1 MWATNYVYLF
11 CWHNSLDTMSSG
23 VFPENLRYISSL
35 GRYNTER
42 RPVIRQYFASRISD
56 DEFTHEKLGI
66 AEIKEFASQKQS
78 RAKDTAPDF
87 EEMFQESLLTLP
99 EDINPQDFQ
108 GYLLFRYSHLEEPLS
123 DQDEFA
129 ISDLLSF
136 EALLRD
142 TILEEPEPVLSDLNR
157 FESKEDYADFSNI
170 EEPSKQFQQ
179 TWNRRVTLSRKEI
192 IKSFVEGTL
201 PDDPAIDPSRHQERI
216 ETAQDILE
224 FLSHSGENSSLDFFS
239 NPVFQVK
246 ESEERKIVVPFP
258 EVLLTTAQYRIE
270 EFVGQFKQVQE
281 VENRE
286 KGSVVED
293 LAQELLQQ
301 IPSRNFVKEFEYIH
315 DPNPGEAD
323 GLLFF
328 EDSYWV
334 AEVKSH
340 PIFRKVPNR
349 VELIKSRFTQ
359 KVTQAA
365 NQIQNTMGYLD
376 SLDDEFGLVYNLT
389 GNKNS
394 GEMDTGGIVILD
406 GFLPTLYS
414 GNERADQQLGMGELH
429 DHIEEHERIVVITLY
444 DLYQLIQ
451 EDEANLFD
459 EYLLW
464 RTGYEGNMPVW
475 GFSEREYWAFYFDN
489 YRTNDEFRQGVEEA
503 AEKDIITVYISAR
516 FNDKSHIDGL
526 TNSE

>member
-1 MWATNYVYLF
+1 MGSDIF
-11 CWHNSLDTMSSG
+11 RG
-23 VFPENLRYISSL
+23 NLRYISSL

-42 RPVIRQYFASRISD
+42 RPIIRQYFASRISN
-56 DEFTHEKLGI
+56 DEFTHEKLDV
-66 AEIKEFASQKQS
+66 AEIREFASQKQS
-78 RAKDTAPDF
+78 KAKDNDPDF
-87 EEMFQESLLTLP
+87 EEIFRESLLTLP
-99 EDINPQDFQ
+99 EDIDPQDFQ

-123 DQDEFA
+123 ARDEFA
-129 ISDLLSF
+129 ICDLLSF

-142 TILEEPEPVLSDLNR
+142 TILEEAEPILSDLNR
-157 FESKEDYADFSNI
+157 FESKEDYSDFSNI
-170 EEPSKQFQQ
+170 EKPSKHFQQ
-179 TWNRRVTLSRKEI
+179 TWNQRITLSRKGI

-201 PDDPAIDPSRHQERI
+201 SDDPTIDPSRPQERI

-224 FLSHSGENSSLDFFS
+224 FLSNSGNSSSLDFFS
-239 NPVFQVK
+239 NPVFQVR
-246 ESEERKIVVPFP
+246 EEEREIVVPFP

-270 EFVGQFKQVQE
+270 EYVGQFKQVQA

-286 KGSVVED
+286 KGSVVEE
-293 LAQELLQQ
+293 LAQGLLQQ

-315 DPNPGEAD
+315 DPHPGEAD

-340 PIFRKVPNR
+340 PIFRKIPNR

-365 NQIQNTMGYLD
+365 DQIQNTLGYLD

-394 GEMDTGGIVILD
+394 SEIETGGIVILD

-414 GNERADQQLGMGELH
+414 GNQRADQQMGMGELH
-429 DHIEEHERIVVITLY
+429 DHIAEHERIVVITLY

-451 EDEANLFD
+451 EDEAYLFN

-489 YRTNDEFRQGVEEA
+489 YRTNNEFRQGVEEA

-516 FNDKSHIDGL
+516 FNDKSYLDGL

>member
-1 MWATNYVYLF
+1 
-11 CWHNSLDTMSSG
+11 MSSDI
-23 VFPENLRYISSL
+23 FRKNLRYISSL

-42 RPVIRQYFASRISD
+42 RPVIRQYFANRISNS
-56 DEFTHEKLGI
+56 EFNQEKLNV
-66 AEIKEFASQKQS
+66 AEIREFAGQKQS
-78 RAKDTAPDF
+78 RAEDTNLDF
-87 EEMFQESLLTLP
+87 EERFKESLLTLP

-123 DQDEFA
+123 NQDEFA

-136 EALLRD
+136 EALIRD
-142 TILEEPEPVLSDLNR
+142 TILEESEPILSDLNR
-157 FESKEDYADFSNI
+157 FKSKEDYADFSNI

-179 TWNRRVTLSRKEI
+179 MWNRRVTLSRKEI

-201 PDDPAIDPSRHQERI
+201 PDDPTIDPSRHQERI
-216 ETAQDILE
+216 EKAQDILD
-224 FLSHSGENSSLDFFS
+224 FLSYSGDDSSLDFFS

-246 ESEERKIVVPFP
+246 GVKEREIVVPFP

-281 VENRE
+281 VENKE
-286 KGSVVED
+286 KGGVVEE

-301 IPSRNFVKEFEYIH
+301 IPCRNFVKEFEYIH

-334 AEVKSH
+334 VEIKSH
-340 PIFRKVPNR
+340 PIFRKIPNR
-349 VELIKSRFTQ
+349 VEIIKNRFTQ
-359 KVTQAA
+359 KVTQAVD
-365 NQIQNTMGYLD
+365 QIENALD
-376 SLDDEFGLVYNLT
+376 YVDGLDDEFGLVYNLT

-394 GEMDTGGIVILD
+394 DEIDTGGIVILD

-414 GNERADQQLGMGELH
+414 GNARADQQLGMGDIH
-429 DHIEEHERIVVITLY
+429 DHIAEHERIVVITLY

-459 EYLLW
+459 EFLIW

-489 YRTNDEFRQGVEEA
+489 YRTSEEFRKGVEEA
-503 AEKDIITVYISAR
+503 AKKDIITIYISER
-516 FNDKSHIDGL
+516 FNDKSHLQNIKK
-526 TNSE
+526 

>member
-1 MWATNYVYLF
+1 MG
-11 CWHNSLDTMSSG
+11 SG
-23 VFPENLRYISSL
+23 IFRENLRYISSL

-42 RPVIRQYFASRISD
+42 RPVIRQYFANRISNS
-56 DEFTHEKLGI
+56 EFTHEKLNV
-66 AEIKEFASQKQS
+66 AEIREFASQKQS
-78 RAKDTAPDF
+78 RAEGASPNF

-99 EDINPQDFQ
+99 EDISPQDFQ

-123 DQDEFA
+123 EQDEFA
-129 ISDLLSF
+129 IYDLLSF

-142 TILEEPEPVLSDLNR
+142 TILEEPEPILSELNR
-157 FESKEDYADFSNI
+157 FESKENYADLSNI
-170 EEPSKQFQQ
+170 GEPSKDFQQ
-179 TWNRRVTLSRKEI
+179 AWNRRVTLSRKEI
-192 IKSFVEGTL
+192 IKPFIEGTL
-201 PDDPAIDPSRHQERI
+201 PDDPTFDPRRHQERV

-224 FLSHSGENSSLDFFS
+224 FLSYSGDSSSLDFFS

-246 ESEERKIVVPFP
+246 GEEREIVVPFP

-270 EFVGQFKQVQE
+270 EYVGQFKQVQA

-286 KGSVVED
+286 KGGVVEE

-340 PIFRKVPNR
+340 PIFRKIPNR

-365 NQIQNTMGYLD
+365 DQIQNTLGYLD

-394 GEMDTGGIVILD
+394 DEMDTGGIIILD

-414 GNERADQQLGMGELH
+414 GNERADQQLGMGDLH
-429 DHIEEHERIVVITLY
+429 DHIAENELMVVITLY

-451 EDEANLFD
+451 EEETNLFD
-459 EYLLW
+459 EFLLW

-489 YRTNDEFRQGVEEA
+489 YRTNEEFRQGVEEA

-516 FNDKSHIDGL
+516 FNDKSHLENL
-526 TNSE
+526 TNNG

>member
-1 MWATNYVYLF
+1 MWAMNYVYLF
-11 CWHNSLDTMSSG
+11 CWHNSLETMSSG
-23 VFPENLRYISSL
+23 VFSENLRYISSL

-42 RPVIRQYFASRISD
+42 RPVIRQYFASRILD
-56 DEFTHEKLGI
+56 DEFTHEKPDI
-66 AEIKEFASQKQS
+66 VEIREFASQKQS
-78 RAKDTAPDF
+78 RAKDASPDF
-87 EEMFQESLLTLP
+87 EEMFQESLLILT
-99 EDINPQDFQ
+99 EDIDPRDFK
-108 GYLLFRYSHLEEPLS
+108 GYLLFRYRHLEEPLS
-123 DQDEFA
+123 DRDEFV

-142 TILEEPEPVLSDLNR
+142 TILEEAEPILSNLNQ
-157 FESKEDYADFSNI
+157 FESKEDYSDFSNI
-170 EEPSKQFQQ
+170 EEPSKHFQQ
-179 TWNRRVTLSRKEI
+179 IWNRRVTLSRKEI

-201 PDDPAIDPSRHQERI
+201 PDDPTIDPSRPQERI

-224 FLSHSGENSSLDFFS
+224 FLSHSGDSSSLDFFS
-239 NPVFQVK
+239 NPVFQVRG
-246 ESEERKIVVPFP
+246 EEREIIVPFP

-270 EFVGQFKQVQE
+270 EYIGQFKQVQA
-281 VENRE
+281 VENQE
-286 KGSVVED
+286 KGGVVEE

-315 DPNPGEAD
+315 DPHPGEAD

-340 PIFRKVPNR
+340 PIFRKIPNR

-365 NQIQNTMGYLD
+365 DQIQNTLGYLEN
-376 SLDDEFGLVYNLT
+376 LDDEFSLVYNLT

-394 GEMDTGGIVILD
+394 SEIDSGGIVILD

-414 GNERADQQLGMGELH
+414 GNARADQQLGIGDIH
-429 DHIEEHERIVVITLY
+429 DHIPEDERIAVITLY

-459 EYLLW
+459 EFLLW

-516 FNDKSHIDGL
+516 FNDKSHLDCL
-526 TNSE
+526 TNSK